1 MLKITKVNK
10 KLKVVGE
17 IYHSVIHINNWYS
30 DTEEM
35 LIPIKIGEERGG
47 YSQVRRLDRAL
58 TPGNRLRAY
67 EEVI

>member
-1 MLKITKVNK
+1 
-10 KLKVVGE
+10 
-17 IYHSVIHINNWYS
+17 VIHINNWFC

-35 LIPIKIGEERGG
+35 LIPLKIGKERGG
-47 YSQVRRLDRAL
+47 YVQVRRLDRAL